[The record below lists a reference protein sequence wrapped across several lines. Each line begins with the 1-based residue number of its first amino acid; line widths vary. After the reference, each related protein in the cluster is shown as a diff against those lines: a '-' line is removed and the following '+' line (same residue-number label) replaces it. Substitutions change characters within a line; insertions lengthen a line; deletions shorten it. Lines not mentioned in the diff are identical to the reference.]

1 MKTGFNKLDKIIE
14 INKGDLIIVASKPA
28 MGKTSLACNVANY
41 ILTKDRETVL
51 FFELEESMKKAEKR
65 PILSNRNIETKDLPI
80 YIIDEPNY
88 IEKCK
93 ILKYILYNL

>member
-28 MGKTSLACNVANY
+28 MGKTSLVCNVANY
-41 ILTKDRETVL
+41 ILTKDREAVL